1 MNQPLVRTMSGQLAT
16 RIRDKILGGD
26 YAPGTAL
33 LQDSIAAE
41 FGVSKIPVREALVRL
56 RAEGLIDIEA
66 HRGFRVRPL
75 SAAEVDE
82 VFRLRLTLEPAAVA
96 IGAKLAT
103 EADHASARAALR
115 ALDSALA
122 AGALRDIGSFNS
134 AFHLALIVPRAQPVS
149 MEVLSRLHTL
159 SQRYVRMHLAPA
171 GRVRRATR
179 EHNTLFNTWAKGDA
193 RAARRLTQTH
203 IEETRDE
210 LAAFLSAP
218 AGELGKVG

>member
-1 MNQPLVRTMSGQLAT
+1 MNLPLVRTMSGQLTT
-16 RIRDKILGGD
+16 RIREKILGGD

-82 VFRLRLTLEPAAVA
+82 VFKLRLTLEPAAVA
-96 IGAKLAT
+96 IGAKLAKP
-103 EADHASARAALR
+103 ADHAAARDALR
-115 ALDSALA
+115 ALDAALA
-122 AGALRDIGSFNS
+122 AGALGDIGSLNS

-149 MEVLSRLHTL
+149 MEILTRLHTL
-159 SQRYVRMHLAPA
+159 SQRYVRIHLLPA
-171 GRVRRATR
+171 GRVRHATR
-179 EHNTLFNTWAKGDA
+179 EHNTLFTTWAKGDA
-193 RAARRLTQTH
+193 RTVKRLTQTH

-210 LAAFLSAP
+210 LAAFLSDA
-218 AGELGKVG
+218 AR

>member
-1 MNQPLVRTMSGQLAT
+1 VNQPLVRTMSGQLT
-16 RIRDKILGGD
+16 SRIRAKILGGD

-75 SAAEVDE
+75 SAGEVDE

-96 IGAKLAT
+96 IGAKAASV
-103 EADHASARAALR
+103 ADHVAARDALR
-115 ALDSALA
+115 ALDAALA
-122 AGALRDIGSFNS
+122 AGALADIGSFNS
-134 AFHLALIVPRAQPVS
+134 AFHLSLIVPRAQPVS
-149 MEVLSRLHTL
+149 LEVLTRLHTL
-159 SQRYVRMHLAPA
+159 SQRYVRMHLLPA

-179 EHNTLFNTWAKGDA
+179 EHNTLFNTWAKGDG
-193 RAARRLTQTH
+193 RAARRLTQAH

-210 LAAFLSAP
+210 LAAFLSDGRAR
-218 AGELGKVG
+218 

>member
-1 MNQPLVRTMSGQLAT
+1 MNEPLMRTMSGQIAT
-16 RIRDKILGGD
+16 RIREKILGGT
-26 YAPGTAL
+26 YAPGAAL

-82 VFRLRLTLEPAAVA
+82 VFKLRLTLEPAAVA
-96 IGAKLAT
+96 IGAKLAK
-103 EADHASARAALR
+103 AVDHAAARDALR
-115 ALDSALA
+115 ALDAALA
-122 AGALRDIGSFNS
+122 AGALGDIGSLNS

-149 MEVLSRLHTL
+149 MEILTRLHTL
-159 SQRYVRMHLAPA
+159 SQRYVRMHLLPA

-179 EHNTLFNTWAKGDA
+179 EHNTLFTTWAKGDA
-193 RAARRLTQTH
+193 RTVKRLTQTH

-210 LAAFLSAP
+210 LAAFLSDAAP
-218 AGELGKVG
+218 HI

>member
-1 MNQPLVRTMSGQLAT
+1 MNEPLVRTMSGQIAT
-16 RIRDKILGGD
+16 RIREKILGGD
-26 YAPGTAL
+26 YAPGAAL

-82 VFRLRLTLEPAAVA
+82 VFKLRLTLEPAAVA
-96 IGAKLAT
+96 IGAKLAKV
-103 EADHASARAALR
+103 ADHAAARDALR
-115 ALDSALA
+115 ALDAALA
-122 AGALRDIGSFNS
+122 ARALGDIGSFNS
-134 AFHLALIVPRAQPVS
+134 AFHLALIVPHAQPVS
-149 MEVLSRLHTL
+149 MEILTRLHTL
-159 SQRYVRMHLAPA
+159 SQRYVRMHLLPA

-179 EHNTLFNTWAKGDA
+179 EHNTLFGTWARGDA
-193 RAARRLTQTH
+193 RKAKKLTQTH

-210 LAAFLSAP
+210 LAAFLSDTAP
-218 AGELGKVG
+218 RD